1 MGKANTN
8 SIAIS
13 PIGNEMGRRVSD
25 VAHTDRRLKCSLS
38 QLGLDISIKPALGS
52 EHALIL
58 RPSDDF
64 DQEMAL
70 SVIENTLQPAP
81 KAEIVRWLAV
91 LRAITAHRQIED
103 RDLQL
108 AMAVFVE
115 RLSAYPADVV
125 HHVLLRERWK
135 FWPAL
140 AEVEERCDA
149 LVAPR
154 QRLALYV
161 RRGFFAGQ
169 PAESPKR
176 ELISDEARRRILAE
190 CGFART
196 AQQPAPRPDDKS
208 AASRGS
214 IGELTENLLHRMST
228 DHDNEA
234 PSTPGEGCN
243 DAGI

>member
-1 MGKANTN
+1 MGKASS
-8 SIAIS
+8 SITIS
-13 PIGNEMGRRVSD
+13 PTGTGAGRVISD
-25 VAHTDRRLKCSLS
+25 VAHTDRRLKFSLL

-64 DQEMAL
+64 DQERAL
-70 SVIENTLQPAP
+70 AVIENTLQPAP
-81 KAEIVRWLAV
+81 KAEIVRWLAG

-108 AMAVFVE
+108 AMTVFVE

-125 HHVLLRERWK
+125 QHVLLRERWK

-161 RRGFFAGQ
+161 RRGFFAAQ
-169 PAESPKR
+169 PAETPPR
-176 ELISDEARRRILAE
+176 ELVTDEARRRILAE
-190 CGFART
+190 CGFARI
-196 AQQPAPRPDDKS
+196 AKQPAPRTDDKT
-208 AASRGS
+208 AGSRGN
-214 IGELTENLLHRMST
+214 IGELMVAFLRRSAANEINDSARAPEEAG
-228 DHDNEA
+228 HDNQ
-234 PSTPGEGCN
+234 G
-243 DAGI
+243 